1 MGKFITFTVKK
12 FISIIQNLNTFVDI
26 PKDDIDKICETEK
39 IFQLAEK
46 IMSSFLLSLSFYDL
60 MGINELEN
68 CLVLLQTIVSYH
80 TIPLG
85 TIISKNYDCGK
96 TLVQLDKLIVEFSD
110 WIREMILV
118 FKNKFCVP
126 DNFSEIMLNYFNQLY
141 ELFVKTLKIEC
152 PECPECLYTVLSIT
166 PVKTFQPPGVLLS
179 PPISISCHFEKEMYA
194 YPPQDYRNY
203 FILNLGQE
211 IYILVHPSDMDNFY
225 SKRVLFIRHYT
236 FLWISPRKNIRVFL
250 ANLF

>member
-46 IMSSFLLSLSFYDL
+46 IMSSFLLSPSSYDL

-96 TLVQLDKLIVEFSD
+96 TLVQLDKLIVEFPVNINNYHEIFLGGGSV
-110 WIREMILV
+110 LLTLLTYA
-118 FKNKFCVP
+118 KNK
-126 DNFSEIMLNYFNQLY
+126 I
-141 ELFVKTLKIEC
+141 I
-152 PECPECLYTVLSIT
+152 
-166 PVKTFQPPGVLLS
+166 
-179 PPISISCHFEKEMYA
+179 
-194 YPPQDYRNY
+194 
-203 FILNLGQE
+203 
-211 IYILVHPSDMDNFY
+211 
-225 SKRVLFIRHYT
+225 
-236 FLWISPRKNIRVFL
+236 NI
-250 ANLF
+250 NG